1 MLKLIFTDFPAG
13 RNGLALL
20 FLRLFVGVAFVLHG
34 TGKINDISGF
44 AAEYHV
50 PVWMGAAAMLT
61 QLFGGIFLIIGLLTP
76 FAALGVAGTVA
87 VAAVFLIQKG
97 EPFINPVGHSW
108 ENAAFYTVAGIFLAV
123 SGAGAYSLD
132 AAIFGRKADGVQTN
146 AASAQPTIS
155 YN

>member
-20 FLRLFVGVAFVLHG
+20 FLRLFVGVAFVLH
-34 TGKINDISGF
+34 
-44 AAEYHV
+44 
-50 PVWMGAAAMLT
+50 WMGAAAMLT